1 MSRFDGKLTFNNI
14 EVISVEPATEE
25 SMNRPNYWENESIR
39 DESFEEVAEVVVDY
53 LTDLKEAGYP
63 PSISWA
69 PMSPTRWEL
78 VGFHPDY
85 GTAIV
90 DSVYTTPDVAKAIM
104 AAYPDVDLMVFQ

>member
-1 MSRFDGKLTFNNI
+1 MSRFDGKLTFTI
-14 EVISVEPATEE
+14 TDVEVIDDPEPRAE
-25 SMNRPNYWENESIR
+25 RPNYWEKDSIR
-39 DESFEEVAEVVVDY
+39 DESFEEVEAVVIDY
-53 LTDLKEAGYP
+53 LRDLKEAGHP

-69 PMSPTRWEL
+69 PLSPSRWEL

-85 GTAIV
+85 GSAIV